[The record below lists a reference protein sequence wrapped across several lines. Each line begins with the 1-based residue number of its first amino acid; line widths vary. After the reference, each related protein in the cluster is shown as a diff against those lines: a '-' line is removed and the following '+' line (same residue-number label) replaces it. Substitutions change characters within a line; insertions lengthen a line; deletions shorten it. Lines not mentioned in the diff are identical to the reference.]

1 MAKSKQQNVQNIKAR
16 KSKRELSHLHF
27 ALTSKNYMI
36 ISFGIVL
43 IILGYILM
51 SENSVDGFLPTIVAP
66 ILLIFGYC
74 VVVPIGILYSAK
86 SEEPSA
92 PDETKE
98 VKSTV
103 KSNVTSSSS
112 NIKTA

>member
-1 MAKSKQQNVQNIKAR
+1 MAKSKQQNVQNIKSR
-16 KSKRELSHLHF
+16 KTKRELSHLHF

-36 ISFGIVL
+36 IASGIVL

-74 VVVPIGILYSAK
+74 VVVPIGILYNAK
-86 SEEPSA
+86 SEDTPA
-92 PDETKE
+92 ADESKE
-98 VKSTV
+98 SGSSDNENK
-103 KSNVTSSSS
+103 TSSSS

>member
-16 KSKRELSHLHF
+16 KTKRELSHLHF

-36 ISFGIVL
+36 IASGIVL

-66 ILLIFGYC
+66 ILLIIGYC
-74 VVVPIGILYSAK
+74 VIVPIGILYSAK
-86 SEEPSA
+86 SEDSGVA
-92 PDETKE
+92 DESKDSKTSEKE
-98 VKSTV
+98 
-103 KSNVTSSSS
+103 NITSSSS